1 MVQIPAHLQ
10 AEFDALT
17 DAQQNAFMKLVVSG
31 AAGSP
36 GNLIVSFAAFENAL
50 KSVKLMGPEPDQ
62 PIEPDKTVNH
72 EWPKNLIPKR

>member
-10 AEFDALT
+10 SEFDELS
-17 DAQQNAFMKLVVSG
+17 DAQQNAFMRIVTAS
-31 AAGSP
+31 AAGTP
-36 GNLIVSFAAFENAL
+36 GNLIVSFAAFESAL

-72 EWPKNLIPKR
+72 DWPFKFK